1 MSSSCYPDMLR
12 PPPSCFSLLSVEN
25 NKGEYIRKFS
35 DKRQGVIH
43 SFRGDGMC
51 IKMFLAVMLAGHRE

>member
-1 MSSSCYPDMLR
+1 MPSSVM
-12 PPPSCFSLLSVEN
+12 FSFLSVEN
-25 NKGEYIRKFS
+25 NKGEYARKFS

-51 IKMFLAVMLAGHRE
+51 IKMFLAVMLAGHEE